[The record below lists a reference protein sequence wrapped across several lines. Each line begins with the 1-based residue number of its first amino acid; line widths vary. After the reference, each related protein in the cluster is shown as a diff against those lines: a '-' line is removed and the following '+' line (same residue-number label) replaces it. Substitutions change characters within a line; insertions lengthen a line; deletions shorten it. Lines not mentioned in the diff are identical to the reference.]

1 MPKLINVSKK
11 WGNRS
16 IFDNLS
22 LEFDKDKTTAIIG
35 KSGIGKTTLF
45 KMIARLTDFEGEI
58 SGFGRIHS
66 RWSRHGS
73 SYDGEKETRRN
84 GKAKRKVY

>member
-16 IFDNLS
+16 IFDNLT

-45 KMIARLTDFEGEI
+45 KMIAQK
-58 SGFGRIHS
+58 
-66 RWSRHGS
+66 S
-73 SYDGEKETRRN
+73 SYFICMICC
-84 GKAKRKVY
+84 

>member
-16 IFDNLS
+16 IFDNLT

-35 KSGIGKTTLF
+35 KSGIGKTTL
-45 KMIARLTDFEGEI
+45 KARFQALAGYLTF
-58 SGFGRIHS
+58 SKS
-66 RWSRHGS
+66 R
-73 SYDGEKETRRN
+73 
-84 GKAKRKVY
+84 AFCPF